1 MPNYQY
7 ADGKT
12 YGNDS
17 WGVTV
22 SSKSIANA
30 LSADDRRLFFESSN
44 QRHFKGKNISRIGRP
59 ENINEVFEIGNRRT
73 KNLGVRLKVAELQD
87 RSNCAYNEFFREHPL
102 GDANANYELAK
113 IFRRDSKHA
122 SLPNLGGKSSY
133 GDAHGSRPSRR
144 EIRNSSKRAK
154 VPEWTPAE
162 ASIQFGSKTST
173 ETSSWA
179 HTKHSSPP
187 ANRKPERNQP
197 IKETLGPT
205 NVAVHSIPEAWQ
217 TASQLAYKPK
227 TAPAYMGLQKQPET
241 FRGNRLARAADDE
254 DPLDLRRVPYMDMG
268 T

>member
-1 MPNYQY
+1 MPVYQY

-22 SSKSIANA
+22 SSTSIANA

-44 QRHFKGKNISRIGRP
+44 QRHFKGKNIPRIGRP
-59 ENINEVFEIGNRRT
+59 ENINEVFEIGTRRT

-87 RSNCAYNEFFREHPL
+87 RSNCAYNEFFREHPP

-133 GDAHGSRPSRR
+133 GESHGSRPSNR
-144 EIRNSSKRAK
+144 EIRKASKRAK
-154 VPEWTPAE
+154 APEWTGAE
-162 ASIQFGSKTST
+162 SSIQFGSKTST

-179 HTKHSSPP
+179 HTLHSPPP
-187 ANRKPERNQP
+187 ANRPERNKP

-205 NVAVHSIPEAWQ
+205 NVAVHSIPGAWQ
-217 TASQLAYKPK
+217 TASQIAYKPK
-227 TAPAYMGLQKQPET
+227 TAPAYMGLPKQPES
-241 FRGNRLARAADDE
+241 FRGLARPADEE
-254 DPLDLRRVPYMDMG
+254 DSLDLRRVPYMDMG